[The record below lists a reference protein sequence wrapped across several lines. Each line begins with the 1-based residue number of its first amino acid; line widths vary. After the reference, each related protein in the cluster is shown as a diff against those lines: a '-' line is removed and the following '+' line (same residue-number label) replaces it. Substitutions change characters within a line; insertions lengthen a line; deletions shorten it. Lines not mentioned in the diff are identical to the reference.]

1 MAPRAGYLLA
11 SIVPH
16 SVNYHRGNAL
26 RSGNFLPMASIVSTA
41 SAQPNSGEKAGK
53 NAMGSHTRN
62 VLTVKKIATSK
73 AKKLRD
79 GGGLWLVQK
88 GNGRYWTLDYRFGG
102 KRREMGLGPLHS
114 VGLADARRKAESARS
129 LLRDGRD
136 PIVHRH
142 GVEAIEAAQAAAAVK
157 TFGQYA
163 DDYIDAAVKA
173 GRWRGKKTEAGWR
186 NTLTNHAALIREK
199 AVADIDVQ
207 DVLSVLRPLWG
218 HKQETAEK
226 LRERLERVLDAAR
239 VEGLRSG
246 ENPARW
252 KGNLEH
258 VLHKPDSLTRTTH
271 HAAMPH
277 AAVAAF
283 MKKLAAID
291 GIGARALE
299 FTILT
304 ACRSGEA
311 RGATWDEIDLDRK
324 VWAIPAGR
332 MKGGKAHRVPLSDA
346 AVSILTEMKARRLND
361 IVFPGIRDK
370 RPLSDM
376 SLAKALKSA
385 GGGDFT
391 VHGFRSTF
399 RDWATEVARAPR
411 EIAEAALSHA
421 VGDVVERSYAR
432 SDALERRRAMM
443 EDWACYCRAISA
455 NATKFVATP

>member
-1 MAPRAGYLLA
+1 
-11 SIVPH
+11 
-16 SVNYHRGNAL
+16 
-26 RSGNFLPMASIVSTA
+26 
-41 SAQPNSGEKAGK
+41 
-53 NAMGSHTRN
+53 MGSHTRN
-62 VLTVKKIATSK
+62 VLTVKSIAASK
-73 AKKLRD
+73 SKKLRD
-79 GGGLWLVQK
+79 GGGLWLVTK
-88 GNGRYWTLDYRFGG
+88 GQGRYWILDYRFGG
-102 KRREMGLGPLHS
+102 KRREMGIGPLHTI
-114 VGLADARRKAESARS
+114 GLAEARQKAGAARL
-129 LLRDGRD
+129 LLRQGID
-136 PIVHRH
+136 PIEHRA
-142 GVEAIEAAQAAAAVK
+142 VETIEAARVAANVK

-173 GRWRGKKTEAGWR
+173 GRWRGAKTEARWR
-186 NTLTNHAALIREK
+186 NMLTNHAAAIRDK
-199 AVADIDVQ
+199 ALDAIDVTQ
-207 DVLSVLRPLWG
+207 VLSVLRPLWG
-218 HKQETAEK
+218 EKQETAEK
-226 LRERLERVLDAAR
+226 LRESIERVLDSAR

-246 ENPARW
+246 ENPATW

-258 VLHKPDSLTRTTH
+258 VLHKPDALTRTTH

-277 AAVAAF
+277 AAVAPF
-283 MKKLAAID
+283 MAKLAAVD

-311 RGATWDEIDLDRK
+311 RGATWDEIDLDGK

-346 AVSILTEMKARRLND
+346 AIAVLTDMSAKRLND

-370 RPLSDM
+370 KPLSDM

-399 RDWATEVARAPR
+399 RDWATEVAQAPR

-421 VGDVVERSYAR
+421 VGDAVERSYAR
-432 SDALERRRAMM
+432 SDALERRRALMA
-443 EDWACYCRAISA
+443 DWAGYCTRSD
-455 NATKFVATP
+455 KR